1 MLWAGQSMLQAH
13 SATITHQEKTWNL
26 YAQLMHKSKALYH
39 RAVNK
44 VSTRRR
50 YKIAQVKEL
59 TIYSMWW

>member
-13 SATITHQEKTWNL
+13 SATITHQEKTTWNL

-50 YKIAQVKEL
+50 YKIHK
-59 TIYSMWW
+59 